1 MLETLSVFQWSI
13 LVLAGLCI
21 GMSKTG
27 VQGMMLL
34 IVPYLAMAFGA
45 KESTGVILPMLCMA
59 DIMAVAYY
67 KRIADWKTVAK
78 LLPTALLGFLVALF
92 VDKLVPA
99 QGFRQLM
106 GWTLALAMAVMI
118 WSEIFGK
125 ENRWMHK
132 WWYSA
137 LFGLLG
143 GFTTMIGNA
152 AGPVMSVYLL
162 SMRKEKMEYIG
173 INALADSLLCLLLGA
188 DEQQGLAV
196 LRQLTD
202 EVISLFQLADG
213 LLQVNDID
221 AVALGVDVGSHL
233 GVPAAGL
240 VTEVD
245 ARLQQ
250 GLHGYDVRICHSVE
264 FLQINFVFTSG
275 GFIPPADPP
284 FRAGHEQEVDAPC
297 GMLKYNTTDDSA
309 MQV

>member
-1 MLETLSVFQWSI
+1 MVLGLVCFNRILSESLLMFQKTCILNIQMIETLSLFQWSI
-13 LVLAGLCI
+13 LALAALCI

-34 IVPYLAMAFGA
+34 IVPYMAMAFGA
-45 KESTGVILPMLCMA
+45 KESTGVILPMLCLA

-67 KRIADWKTVAK
+67 KRIADWKVVAK
-78 LLPTALLGFLVALF
+78 LLPTALLGFLVAIF
-92 VDKLVPA
+92 VDKLIPA

-125 ENRWMHK
+125 ENRWMKK

-173 INALADSLLCLLLGA
+173 INAWFFLVVNLLKVPFQIFAWDNITWSSFSLNLMMLPVIGIGALLGIRLVKLFP
-188 DEQQGLAV
+188 EKTFRIFIQIVTILS
-196 LRQLTD
+196 
-202 EVISLFQLADG
+202 VIM
-213 LLQVNDID
+213 
-221 AVALGVDVGSHL
+221 
-233 GVPAAGL
+233 
-240 VTEVD
+240 
-245 ARLQQ
+245 
-250 GLHGYDVRICHSVE
+250 
-264 FLQINFVFTSG
+264 
-275 GFIPPADPP
+275 
-284 FRAGHEQEVDAPC
+284 
-297 GMLKYNTTDDSA
+297 MLI
-309 MQV
+309 